1 MSSPEV
7 SGGAAFPQTA
17 SGRSL
22 AQLRSSSRVSVQNIA
37 AEFLA
42 DRAQQTNS
50 RVLSLIADRVQA
62 DPFKK
67 ISKMIKD
74 MIQKLMQEAADEA
87 EHKGFCDTE
96 MGTNKITRDSK
107 TDEVAE
113 LTASIEGLNAEIAQL
128 SKDIADL
135 GAAVSAIDAAMSK
148 ATAVRM
154 AEKEKNTATIEDAKV
169 AQEATGQALTV
180 LKEFYDKAAAG
191 AALAQKGA
199 ASGPIDY
206 DQRALAIIGGE

>member
-1 MSSPEV
+1 
-7 SGGAAFPQTA
+7 
-17 SGRSL
+17 
-22 AQLRSSSRVSVQNIA
+22 
-37 AEFLA
+37 
-42 DRAQQTNS
+42 
-50 RVLSLIADRVQA
+50 
-62 DPFKK
+62 
-67 ISKMIKD
+67 

-128 SKDIADL
+128 SKDIGDL
-135 GAAVSAIDAAMSK
+135 GAAVSAIDAAMTK
-148 ATAVRM
+148 ATAVRQ

-199 ASGPIDY
+199 SSGPIDY
-206 DQRALAIIGGE
+206 DQRALAIIGGNSAMMQVPGAPAMEES